1 MSERKPR
8 FGLWAPYRGQWVVPP
23 AGLADN
29 PARWD
34 FSKAVVQSADRVG
47 FDSVLFAQHTIN
59 PGGQEREILEP
70 WTASA
75 AAAAVTKN
83 IEIIAAIKPRLYHPV
98 VLAKLALGIEDISEG
113 RFALNVV
120 NAWFIP
126 ELEKS
131 GIGFPEH
138 DERYAYGRE
147 WIQVVRDLIEG
158 KTVNFEGKYFN
169 VRDYNLKPASLYR
182 DRPYIYA
189 GGESET
195 ARDYAVDFADNW
207 LINGRPLEDTKEL
220 VASVSGRSR
229 QGRALDFGT
238 TGFVA
243 TRATDAAAEEYLE
256 SLYDLQ
262 GIPDQLAAQIRLT
275 KVDPKAQTIHYAKK
289 YGETRRI
296 GANGGVLPG
305 FVGSYDRVARRFAD
319 FYEAGVTTF
328 LLSFFPHIEEQE
340 LFASEIIPRVHALT
354 GTKQLVVA

>member
-1 MSERKPR
+1 MSERRPR

-23 AGLADN
+23 AELQSN

-34 FSKAVVQSADRVG
+34 FSKEVVLSADRAG

-59 PGGQEREILEP
+59 PGGQDREILEA

-83 IEIIAAIKPRLYHPV
+83 IEIITAIKPRLYHPV

-147 WIQVVRDLIEG
+147 WLQIVRDLIAG
-158 KTVNFEGKYFN
+158 KTVNFKGNYFN
-169 VRDYNLKPASLYR
+169 ITDYYLRPASKYR
-182 DRPYIYA
+182 ERPYIYA

-195 ARDYAVDFADNW
+195 ARDYAVTYADNW
-207 LINGRPLEDTKEL
+207 LINGRPLEDTRTL
-220 VASVSGRSR
+220 VQNVSRRSR
-229 QGRALDFGT
+229 TGAPLDFGT

-243 TRATDAAAEEYLE
+243 TRHTDREAKDFLE
-256 SLYDLQ
+256 SLYETQ
-262 GIPDQLAAQIRLT
+262 EVPDAGFAKMR
-275 KVDPKAQTIHYAKK
+275 VDPKAQTISYGQK
-289 YGETRRI
+289 YGEVRRI

-305 FVGSYDRVARRFAD
+305 FVGSYDRVAQRFAD

-328 LLSFFPHIEEQE
+328 LLSFFPLIREQE
-340 LFASEIIPRVHALT
+340 LFASEIIPRVKALT
-354 GTKQLVVA
+354 KTPKKNVA